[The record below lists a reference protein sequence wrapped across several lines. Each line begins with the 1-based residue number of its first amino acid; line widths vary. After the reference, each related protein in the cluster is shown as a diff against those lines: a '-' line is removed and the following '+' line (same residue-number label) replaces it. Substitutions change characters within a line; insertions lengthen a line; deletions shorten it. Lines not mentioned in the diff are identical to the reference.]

1 MELNQKK
8 QTKHSSYKSYSHGI
22 IHDMVG
28 KGEGGELGGGEG
40 DGIGARVMLK
50 VR

>member
-1 MELNQKK
+1 
-8 QTKHSSYKSYSHGI
+8 
-22 IHDMVG
+22 MVG